1 MVCWCDRVWRVSG
14 VGAFRQVL
22 AGFPLWKRLS
32 LVRVRKC
39 QRTLR
44 GAMGCSLLGYLP
56 HVGPEESSPAPA
68 SRTGDERNRTRPR
81 KEKGPD
87 GLRGAVGFHSVWGA
101 SPEGGTIPL
110 GLGFWIERSM
120 VSWCSRVRGVS
131 GVGAIRRVPSGISTL
146 RASFT
151 CRSQKMP
158 KTPRGLL
165 WGVHPMADSTNP
177 VRRGQVGR
185 AMNETARHQGGSERG
200 RAPPGP
206 VG

>member
-22 AGFPLWKRLS
+22 AGFSLWKRLS

-44 GAMGCSLLGYLP
+44 GAMGCTP
-56 HVGPEESSPAPA
+56 HAMIPVRLRQVGRAMSETARDPEKRKA
-68 SRTGDERNRTRPR
+68 RTVCAERLVSTPSGEHHPR
-81 KEKGPD
+81 GERSHWAWDSGSKDPWFP
-87 GLRGAVGFHSVWGA
+87 GA
-101 SPEGGTIPL
+101 
-110 GLGFWIERSM
+110 LGFG
-120 VSWCSRVRGVS
+120 GVS

-146 RASFT
+146 RASYT